1 MSNEFEG
8 GNENTYDSSPES
20 VEDGSDLDNVGS
32 SANEP
37 AMSAHDFLSRRQE
50 IKEKQARNSRQKPT
64 TKMTSA
70 ESDDSVAEADEEAS
84 EEDVS
89 QTSKTAVRAKAEQRE
104 NPKFQQ
110 RIDKL
115 TARYHESER
124 KTAERDVQIE
134 KLMKATEIL
143 QNELERV
150 SKVARLDPQAEKIRE
165 LELQREVDK
174 FANSLNNRQD
184 EIYSKSVNDYQIQS
198 RADEILDEVSELA
211 EEYDLAS
218 PEEILIAMRDHG
230 KTANQAA
237 REIHNARLQKAQKRI
252 SVKHPSSVSKNGSQ
266 GSNNPEEPYRG
277 ADSIKKFL
285 LQRMAERGGK
295 AE

>member
-1 MSNEFEG
+1 
-8 GNENTYDSSPES
+8 
-20 VEDGSDLDNVGS
+20 L
-32 SANEP
+32 
-37 AMSAHDFLSRRQE
+37 
-50 IKEKQARNSRQKPT
+50 
-64 TKMTSA
+64 
-70 ESDDSVAEADEEAS
+70 
-84 EEDVS
+84 
-89 QTSKTAVRAKAEQRE
+89 
-104 NPKFQQ
+104 
-110 RIDKL
+110 
-115 TARYHESER
+115 
-124 KTAERDVQIE
+124 QIY
-134 KLMKATEIL
+134 LLHVVIL
-143 QNELERV
+143 
-150 SKVARLDPQAEKIRE
+150 
-165 LELQREVDK
+165 
-174 FANSLNNRQD
+174 ANSLNNRQD

>member
-8 GNENTYDSSPES
+8 GNENTYSDSSPES
-20 VEDGSDLDNVGS
+20 AEGGSDIESVGS
-32 SANEP
+32 SANESP
-37 AMSAHDFLSRRQE
+37 MSARDFLSKRLE
-50 IKEKQARNSRQKPT
+50 IRDKASAKQTN
-64 TKMTSA
+64 A
-70 ESDDSVAEADEEAS
+70 ESEVSVAGEEEEAS

-89 QTSKTAVRAKAEQRE
+89 QTSKPVAKPKVEQKD

-115 TARYHESER
+115 TARYHDAER
-124 KTAERDVQIE
+124 KAAEKDVQIE

-143 QNELERV
+143 QKELERV
-150 SKVARLDPQAEKIRE
+150 SKFAKLDPKEEKIRE

-174 FANSLNNRQD
+174 FANSLNNKQD
-184 EIYSKSVNDYQIQS
+184 ELYNSSVREYQVQN
-198 RADEILDEVSELA
+198 RAEEILDEVNSLVEQ
-211 EEYDLAS
+211 YDLVA

-230 KTANQAA
+230 KTATQAA

-252 SVKHPSSVSKNGSQ
+252 AVKHPSSVSKTGAPGTNA
-266 GSNNPEEPYRG
+266 PAEPYRG
-277 ADSIKKFL
+277 AESIKNFL
-285 LQRMAERGGK
+285 LQRLAERNGR